1 MKKENL
7 IPLLLVVLG
16 FAFVVISLIVF
27 ITKGKS
33 YYFIKKKLKIGAL
46 IITLTAVLNGN
57 SLSADYDHKKTC
69 YMPIRRDEIEEKK
82 ELELE
87 TITIM
92 SSIKNNIITYSLSK
106 KEPVKGFVSNAGK
119 NNKISFKITN
129 SKDKT
134 ILSDNLTLTNDSF
147 EIILNEMKKGT
158 YKFYL
163 YLSEKE
169 TQTKE
174 NLFKQYKLKIIK

>member
-7 IPLLLVVLG
+7 IPFLLVVLG
-16 FAFVVISLIVF
+16 FSFAVISLIVF
-27 ITKGKS
+27 FTKGKS

-46 IITLTAVLNGN
+46 IITLTAVFNGTALF
-57 SLSADYDHKKTC
+57 SDQHKKTC
-69 YMPIRRDEIEEKK
+69 YMPIHKDEIEEKK

-87 TITIM
+87 TITIT
-92 SSIKNNIITYSLSK
+92 SIKNDIIIYSLSK

-147 EIILNEMKKGT
+147 EIILNEMKKGN

-174 NLFKQYKLKIIK
+174 NLFKQYKLKIVK